1 MTLDL
6 SALAKAASDSWA
18 LGAGTVYEL
27 RAAAAR
33 QGWAEVPM
41 RSTDPALSA
50 LRPQTQADAA
60 PNSLSAVHGLGEQ
73 PLHTDG
79 AHLRRPP
86 DWIALVVDQP
96 NSTPTKLWRLPTS
109 RGSVPWNA
117 LLNGIFLVSSGPD
130 RFLTTS
136 GDGRSVRY
144 DPTCMV
150 PCDQRAK
157 CAASFFSEAEE
168 AAEDHTWNHPR
179 EILLINNRKA
189 LHGRRAVA
197 GTTDIASR
205 TVHRIGFTLEGR

>member
-6 SALAKAASDSWA
+6 PALADAAKDSWA
-18 LGAGTVYEL
+18 LGTGSVYEL

-41 RSTDPALSA
+41 RSTDSALSV
-50 LRPQTQADAA
+50 LRPQSQADAA

-79 AHLRRPP
+79 AHLRWPP
-86 DWIALVVDQP
+86 DWIALVVDEP
-96 NSTPTKLWRLPTS
+96 NSTATKLWRLPT
-109 RGSVPWNA
+109 GSGGVPWNA

-130 RFLTTS
+130 RFLTAS
-136 GDGRSVRY
+136 GDGRGVRY

-157 CAASFFSEAEE
+157 CAAEFFSEAEE
-168 AAEDHTWNHPR
+168 SAEDHAWHRSR

-197 GTTDIASR
+197 DTTDIASR
-205 TVHRIGFTLEGR
+205 TVHRIAFTLEGR

>member
-1 MTLDL
+1 MRLDL
-6 SALAKAASDSWA
+6 PALADAAKDSWA
-18 LGAGTVYEL
+18 LGTGSVSEL
-27 RAAAAR
+27 RAAAAH

-41 RSTDPALSA
+41 RSTDSPVSA

-96 NSTPTKLWRLPTS
+96 NSTPTKLWRPS
-109 RGSVPWNA
+109 RGSGGVPWDA
-117 LLNGIFLVSSGPD
+117 LLNGIFLVSTGRE
-130 RFLTTS
+130 RFLTMS
-136 GDGRSVRY
+136 RDGRGVRY
-144 DPTCMV
+144 DPTCMA
-150 PCDQRAK
+150 PCDQRAR

-168 AAEDHTWNHPR
+168 SAEDHTWHRPR

-197 GTTDIASR
+197 DPSAIASR
-205 TVHRIGFTLEGR
+205 TVHRIAFTLEGR

>member
-6 SALAKAASDSWA
+6 PALAKAASDSWA
-18 LGAGTVYEL
+18 LGVGTVYEL

-41 RSTDPALSA
+41 RSTDSALSA
-50 LRPQTQADAA
+50 LRPKSQADAA

-96 NSTPTKLWRLPTS
+96 NSTPTKLWRLP
-109 RGSVPWNA
+109 RGSGGVPWNA
-117 LLNGIFLVSSGPD
+117 LLNGIFLVSGGPD

-136 GDGRSVRY
+136 GDGRGVRY

-150 PCDQRAK
+150 PCDQRAQR
-157 CAASFFSEAEE
+157 AAEFFSEAEE
-168 AAEDHTWNHPR
+168 SAEDHPWHRPR

-197 GTTDIASR
+197 DTTDIASR